1 MASVLTILGALL
13 TIIAGSYR
21 TKRASVSDD
30 TRIRIGR
37 YEHPRRTIR
46 VANDGLCVAISAPG
60 AAPCA
65 SLCSGDKQ
73 QSMGDGRDGGHFA
86 LRSHGG
92 GGGAARPFLP
102 VLFLQLQPRHCPFAL
117 HHGNG
122 DGARNHVHFA
132 LEPPEN
138 HKNRTFFEKTS

>member
-1 MASVLTILGALL
+1 MASVLTIVGALL
-13 TIIAGSYR
+13 TIIACSYR

-46 VANDGLCVAISAPG
+46 VADDGLCVAISAPG
-60 AAPCA
+60 VTPCA

-73 QSMGDGRDGGHFA
+73 QSMGDGRDDGHCA

-92 GGGAARPFLP
+92 GGGAARTFLP
-102 VLFLQLQPRHCPFAL
+102 VLFLQLQL
-117 HHGNG
+117 HHCTLALRPG
-122 DGARNHVHFA
+122 DGGGARNHVHFA
-132 LEPPEN
+132 LDTPEN

>member
-1 MASVLTILGALL
+1 MA
-13 TIIAGSYR
+13 
-21 TKRASVSDD
+21 D
-30 TRIRIGR
+30 
-37 YEHPRRTIR
+37 
-46 VANDGLCVAISAPG
+46 DGLCVAISAPG
-60 AAPCA
+60 AAPWA

-73 QSMGDGRDGGHFA
+73 QSMGDGRDDGHCA

-92 GGGAARPFLP
+92 GGGAARTFLP

-117 HHGNG
+117 RPG
-122 DGARNHVHFA
+122 DGGGARNHVHFA